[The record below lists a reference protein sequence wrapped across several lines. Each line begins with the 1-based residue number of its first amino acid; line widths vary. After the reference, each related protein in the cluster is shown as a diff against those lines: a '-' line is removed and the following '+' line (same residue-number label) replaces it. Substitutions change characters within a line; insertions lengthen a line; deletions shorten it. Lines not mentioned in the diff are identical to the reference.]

1 MHLSTD
7 DVPCDPNLLENAIFS
22 IFLFHHKIIVR
33 EKHRLLLL
41 ITLTDK
47 KVGYLMRFQHSN
59 YHELYL
65 MILQKYN
72 VCHIFL
78 CLEKQTFTL
87 DTL

>member
-33 EKHRLLLL
+33 EKHRVLLL

-59 YHELYL
+59 YHELPDDFAK
-65 MILQKYN
+65 I
-72 VCHIFL
+72 
-78 CLEKQTFTL
+78 
-87 DTL
+87 